1 MNKILQKIF
10 YQKNK
15 KWQTWLAS
23 IGFLMGLLIL
33 LIAMQ
38 LYIQINELFSGRK
51 EASYLLISK
60 PVGLSNML
68 TFSQSNFSETDI
80 ADLKKQPFVEAVGEV
95 IANQFEVMAYVK
107 RVNFYSELF
116 FEAVE
121 DKFLDTNPREF
132 RWVEGQELIP
142 VIIARDM
149 LDLYNFGFAMG
160 KGGSLPQIS
169 PSTAKLIT
177 IDIRLQGNGGD
188 KIFKGKIVGFSERI
202 SSILV
207 PMNFMKWANATL
219 GQNKPKNSSRLLL
232 KVPNVA
238 SPELIKYLE
247 TNNYQINQDRLQ
259 AGKIAGIVQG
269 IIAGLGVVG
278 MLFLVMAVFMFLMT
292 FKLILAEACH
302 EIGLLLE
309 LGYTP
314 SQLSIY
320 LMRGFAIWV
329 LFLGILVGLGL
340 YVGEGFTSQFLVSRG
355 VEVAHGLQYAVVGAW
370 AGLLLLTLTANW
382 LNIRSI
388 LK

>member
-177 IDIRLQGNGGD
+177 IDIR
-188 KIFKGKIVGFSERI
+188 
-202 SSILV
+202 
-207 PMNFMKWANATL
+207 
-219 GQNKPKNSSRLLL
+219 
-232 KVPNVA
+232 
-238 SPELIKYLE
+238 
-247 TNNYQINQDRLQ
+247 
-259 AGKIAGIVQG
+259 
-269 IIAGLGVVG
+269 
-278 MLFLVMAVFMFLMT
+278 
-292 FKLILAEACH
+292 
-302 EIGLLLE
+302 
-309 LGYTP
+309 
-314 SQLSIY
+314 
-320 LMRGFAIWV
+320 
-329 LFLGILVGLGL
+329 
-340 YVGEGFTSQFLVSRG
+340 
-355 VEVAHGLQYAVVGAW
+355 
-370 AGLLLLTLTANW
+370 
-382 LNIRSI
+382 
-388 LK
+388 